1 MIEGQIRT
9 FIVDDLG
16 VYGYGEELA
25 DDYPLLRNGLIDSI
39 GIAEL
44 VEFIEDEY
52 GVQLTLDELVVEN
65 FGTVGQIAALVR
77 SKSQDIERLETS

>member
-1 MIEGQIRT
+1 MIEEQVRA
-9 FIVDDLG
+9 FIVDDLAA
-16 VYGYGEELA
+16 YGYGEELA

-77 SKSQDIERLETS
+77 SKSEGVERLETS

>member
-1 MIEGQIRT
+1 MIEEQIRT
-9 FIVDDLG
+9 FIVKDLG
-16 VYGYGEELA
+16 AYGFGDELA

-65 FGTVGQIAALVR
+65 FGTVGQIADLVR
-77 SKSQDIERLETS
+77 VKTPGPERVETS